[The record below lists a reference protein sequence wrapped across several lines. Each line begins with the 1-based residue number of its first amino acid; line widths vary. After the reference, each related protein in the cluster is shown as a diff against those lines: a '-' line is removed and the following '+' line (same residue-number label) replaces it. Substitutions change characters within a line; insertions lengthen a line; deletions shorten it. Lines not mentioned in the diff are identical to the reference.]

1 MTKDNPQRALFDKEA
16 GCTVFEQPLN
26 ERMRGFLRL
35 EHLFQGVAACM
46 ARDTPLDSRQ
56 AVAGLIEIA
65 DQLGRAD
72 LKGELVKETE
82 RQITAISGLR
92 DSPEVNRRTLDQILM
107 RLEPLN
113 ALLRAG
119 AALPG
124 ARMRQC
130 ELVTQ
135 IRQRLAI
142 PGGLCSFDL
151 PAFHHWLHRGYRQRL
166 AQLNDWMEDLRLIED
181 AVNTTLRLIRES
193 TSPEAVTAISG
204 FHQQSLDPT
213 SGCQLVRVILTS
225 DLELFPEISGG
236 KHRFTVRFMQQPDL
250 TQRPQQTSGEVH
262 FGLQCCGL

>member
-1 MTKDNPQRALFDKEA
+1 MNEDNPQRALFGDET
-16 GCTVFEQPLN
+16 GCTVYEQPLN

-56 AVAGLIEIA
+56 AIAGLIEIV
-65 DQLGRAD
+65 DQLGRTD

-82 RQITAISGLR
+82 RQIAAISGLR
-92 DSPEVNRRTLDQILM
+92 DNPGVNRRTLEQILM

-124 ARMRQC
+124 ARMRQS

-151 PAFHHWLHRGYRQRL
+151 PAFHHWLNRGHRRRL
-166 AQLNDWMEDLRLIED
+166 AQINDWMEDIRLIED

-193 TSPEAVTAISG
+193 TSPAPVTAKSG
-204 FHQQSLDPT
+204 FHQQSLDPA
-213 SGCQLVRVILTS
+213 SGCQLVRVMLPEES
-225 DLELFPEISGG
+225 ELFPEISGG
-236 KHRFTVRFMQQPDL
+236 KHRFSVRFMHQPDF
-250 TQRPQQTSGEVH
+250 TQRPQQTAAEVH
-262 FGLQCCGL
+262 FALQCCGL